1 VKNNLKNYGV
11 EMKRTE
17 IINKA
22 VKKFN
27 IFTYLEIGVGDSVNF
42 KEVKAT
48 YKVSVD
54 PNGLATY
61 TVPSDTFFN
70 HNTSTFDFIF
80 IDGLHLEEQVYK
92 DIINSLNCLK
102 KGGIIMCHDMSPEK
116 EEDQLREYTRGQ
128 TWNGDVWKAWVK
140 LRQERKDL
148 EMYVINTD
156 CGCGI
161 IKEGEQDLLKNGL
174 PLTFENLEKNRKEW
188 LNLKE
193 VEEIEWLE

>member
-1 VKNNLKNYGV
+1 
-11 EMKRTE
+11 MKRTD
-17 IINKA
+17 IINRA

-27 IFTYLEIGVGDSVNF
+27 VFTYLEIGVGNASNF
-42 KEVKAT
+42 RDVKAT

-61 TVPSDTFFN
+61 TTTSDTFFN
-70 HNTSTFDFIF
+70 HNTSSFDFIF
-80 IDGLHLEEQVYK
+80 IDGLHLEEQVFK
-92 DIINSLNCLK
+92 DIINSLQYLNE
-102 KGGIIMCHDMSPEK
+102 GGMIMCHDVNPEK
-116 EEDQLREYTRGQ
+116 EEDQVREYKPGQ

-140 LRQERKDL
+140 LRQEKKDL

-161 IKEGEQDLLKNGL
+161 IKKGEQVLLKNKL
-174 PLTFENLEKNRKEW
+174 PLTFDNLKKNRKEW

-193 VEEIEWLE
+193 MEEIEWVE

>member
-1 VKNNLKNYGV
+1 
-11 EMKRTE
+11 
-17 IINKA
+17 
-22 VKKFN
+22 
-27 IFTYLEIGVGDSVNF
+27 
-42 KEVKAT
+42 
-48 YKVSVD
+48 
-54 PNGLATY
+54 
-61 TVPSDTFFN
+61 
-70 HNTSTFDFIF
+70 
-80 IDGLHLEEQVYK
+80 
-92 DIINSLNCLK
+92 
-102 KGGIIMCHDMSPEK
+102 MCHDMSPEK

>member
-1 VKNNLKNYGV
+1 
-11 EMKRTE
+11 MKRTE